1 MQFSLAQVETEDA
14 LWRGRDDK
22 KAIGGGDECTPW
34 EHPARYK
41 KCEFWSLQQ
50 KKIKTWS
57 KPNNWL
63 AVPFS
68 RESIR
73 ATTTRRTRS
82 HGVVLPASRMSLLVR
97 KSPPTGE
104 IGLIHNAFC
113 FFLPELANLFPPADF
128 FKKRSTPPIFF
139 CPPSPPA
146 LSPYWVTALF
156 VCAIVTKRPP
166 PPPPTRGG
174 RRPTNGRNAA
184 LDERERGGQLS

>member
-1 MQFSLAQVETEDA
+1 MQTLEVLGMQFSLAQVETEDA

-104 IGLIHNAFC
+104 IGLVHNAFC
-113 FFLPELANLFPPADF
+113 FFLPELANFFLPADF
-128 FKKRSTPPIFF
+128 FPSCRLFF
-139 CPPSPPA
+139 GSDPLRPYFFPPA
-146 LSPYWVTALF
+146 
-156 VCAIVTKRPP
+156 PP
-166 PPPPTRGG
+166 CHHIG
-174 RRPTNGRNAA
+174 
-184 LDERERGGQLS
+184 